1 MARDV
6 MTIRLQLRRI
16 RVVGVLVDTISR
28 LVVEVESTWSV
39 SRCRWCGFKTR
50 LVHDVRPRRVRDRR
64 IGDRE
69 VTLVWQRR
77 RFVCGRCDQRHLEEH
92 PEFEGKLTRRL
103 ARQLVA
109 DVGVMSVSAV
119 ARREGVS
126 WHKVM
131 GLVSSWA
138 ERVAEHRRRQR
149 CRILLVDETSIRRRH
164 RYVTVVL
171 NGETGHILAMF
182 EHRSTA
188 ALAGFFREQTPG
200 WRRGVKVVVTDG
212 SRAYKSA
219 IDTWIP
225 NARHVLDR
233 FHVVRWF
240 TAGLTAVRPDIQRRP
255 DGTLPAFDPDVF
267 RARFALLRRGD
278 QLSDA
283 QAAHIDKLLADH
295 PRLQVAWDALQE
307 LYGLYLA
314 EDYDGALA
322 ALGRFADLYATGK
335 LPEFSKV
342 VDTVIAWGDE
352 ILAWHRCGR
361 PSNGRL
367 EGANNLLQVL
377 RRVAHGFTN
386 YDNYA
391 ARGILVT

>member
-1 MARDV
+1 
-6 MTIRLQLRRI
+6 
-16 RVVGVLVDTISR
+16 
-28 LVVEVESTWSV
+28 
-39 SRCRWCGFKTR
+39 
-50 LVHDVRPRRVRDRR
+50 
-64 IGDRE
+64 
-69 VTLVWQRR
+69 
-77 RFVCGRCDQRHLEEH
+77 
-92 PEFEGKLTRRL
+92 
-103 ARQLVA
+103 
-109 DVGVMSVSAV
+109 MSVSAV

-171 NGETGHILAMF
+171 NGETGHILAMV

-240 TAGLTAVRPDIQRRP
+240 TAGLTAVRRDIQRRP

-295 PRLQVAWDALQE
+295 PRLQVAWTPSKSSTASTSPRTTT
-307 LYGLYLA
+307 A
-314 EDYDGALA
+314 HSPRW
-322 ALGRFADLYATGK
+322 GRFADLYATGK

-386 YDNYA
+386 RTITQPEDSS
-391 ARGILVT
+391 

>member
-1 MARDV
+1 MARDD
-6 MTIRLQLRRI
+6 MTIRLHLRRI

-39 SRCRWCGFKTR
+39 SRCRWCGFKTKA
-50 LVHDVRPRRVRDRR
+50 VHDVRPRRVRDRR
-64 IGDRE
+64 MGERA
-69 VTLVWQRR
+69 VTLVWKRR
-77 RFVCGRCDQRHLEEH
+77 RFVCESCGERHLEEH
-92 PEFEGKLTRRL
+92 PEFEGNLTRRL

-109 DVGVMSVSAV
+109 DARVMSVSAV
-119 ARREGVS
+119 ARREGIG
-126 WHKVM
+126 WHKIM
-131 GLVSSWA
+131 SLVSSWA

-149 CRILLVDETSIRRRH
+149 CRVLLVDETSIRRRH

-171 NGETGHILAMF
+171 NGETGHILAMV

-188 ALAGFFREQTPG
+188 ALAGFFQQQTPG
-200 WRRGVKVVVTDG
+200 WRRGVKVVVSDG

-233 FHVVRWF
+233 FHVIRWF
-240 TAGLTAVRPDIQRRP
+240 TAGLTAVRRDIQRRP
-255 DGTLPAFDPDVF
+255 EGTQPAFDPDVF

-278 QLSDA
+278 QLSEA
-283 QAAHIDKLLADH
+283 QAAHIRQVLAGH
-295 PRLQVAWDALQE
+295 PRLQVASDALQE

-314 EDYDGALA
+314 EDHDGALA
-322 ALGRFADLYATGK
+322 ALGRFADLYATGE
-335 LPEFSKV
+335 LPEFHKV
-342 VDTVIAWGDE
+342 VDTVIRWGDE

-386 YDNYA
+386 PNNYA
-391 ARGILVT
+391 ARGLLLV

>member
-1 MARDV
+1 M
-6 MTIRLQLRRI
+6 
-16 RVVGVLVDTISR
+16 
-28 LVVEVESTWSV
+28 
-39 SRCRWCGFKTR
+39 
-50 LVHDVRPRRVRDRR
+50 
-64 IGDRE
+64 
-69 VTLVWQRR
+69 
-77 RFVCGRCDQRHLEEH
+77 
-92 PEFEGKLTRRL
+92 
-103 ARQLVA
+103 
-109 DVGVMSVSAV
+109 
-119 ARREGVS
+119 
-126 WHKVM
+126 
-131 GLVSSWA
+131 
-138 ERVAEHRRRQR
+138 
-149 CRILLVDETSIRRRH
+149 
-164 RYVTVVL
+164 TVVL
-171 NGETGHILAMF
+171 NGETGHILAMV

-240 TAGLTAVRPDIQRRP
+240 TAGLTAVRRDIQRRP

-322 ALGRFADLYATGK
+322 ALGRFGDLYATGK
-335 LPEFSKV
+335 LPEFRKV
-342 VDTVIAWGDE
+342 VRHRHRLGRRNPG
-352 ILAWHRCGR
+352 LASVRATIQR
-361 PSNGRL
+361 RL

-386 YDNYA
+386 PNNYA
-391 ARGILVT
+391 ARGLLLI

>member
-1 MARDV
+1 MMCDLGGFATEGSGIGR
-6 MTIRLQLRRI
+6 
-16 RVVGVLVDTISR
+16 S
-28 LVVEVESTWSV
+28 
-39 SRCRWCGFKTR
+39 RWCGSGAGSCAGT
-50 LVHDVRPRRVRDRR
+50 VTS
-64 IGDRE
+64 
-69 VTLVWQRR
+69 VTLRSIPSLRGSSHGV
-77 RFVCGRCDQRHLEEH
+77 
-92 PEFEGKLTRRL
+92 L

-171 NGETGHILAMF
+171 NGETGHILAMV

-240 TAGLTAVRPDIQRRP
+240 TAGLTAVRRDIQRRP

-283 QAAHIDKLLADH
+283 QAAHIDSSWPTTPGYRSPGTPSKSSTASTWPRTTTAHSPRWDGSGISTPPASFPSSAKSSTPSSPGETKSSPGIGAGDH
-295 PRLQVAWDALQE
+295 PTADSREPTTSSKSYEESPTASPTRTITQP
-307 LYGLYLA
+307 
-314 EDYDGALA
+314 ED
-322 ALGRFADLYATGK
+322 
-335 LPEFSKV
+335 S
-342 VDTVIAWGDE
+342 
-352 ILAWHRCGR
+352 
-361 PSNGRL
+361 S
-367 EGANNLLQVL
+367 
-377 RRVAHGFTN
+377 
-386 YDNYA
+386 
-391 ARGILVT
+391 

>member
-1 MARDV
+1 
-6 MTIRLQLRRI
+6 
-16 RVVGVLVDTISR
+16 
-28 LVVEVESTWSV
+28 
-39 SRCRWCGFKTR
+39 
-50 LVHDVRPRRVRDRR
+50 
-64 IGDRE
+64 
-69 VTLVWQRR
+69 
-77 RFVCGRCDQRHLEEH
+77 
-92 PEFEGKLTRRL
+92 
-103 ARQLVA
+103 
-109 DVGVMSVSAV
+109 MSVSAV

-171 NGETGHILAMF
+171 NGETGHILAML

-233 FHVVRWF
+233 FHVVP
-240 TAGLTAVRPDIQRRP
+240 AGSQQGSPRCAVTYNRRP

-278 QLSDA
+278 QLSGSSSPHR
-283 QAAHIDKLLADH
+283 Q
-295 PRLQVAWDALQE
+295 
-307 LYGLYLA
+307 
-314 EDYDGALA
+314 
-322 ALGRFADLYATGK
+322 ALGRPSPATGRLGRPPRALRP
-335 LPEFSKV
+335 LPGRGLRRRTRRAGTVRGSLRHRQAEFSKV

-386 YDNYA
+386 PNNYA
-391 ARGILVT
+391 ARGLLLI

>member
-6 MTIRLQLRRI
+6 MTIRLHLRRI
-16 RVVGVLVDTISR
+16 RVVGVLVDTISQ

-64 IGDRE
+64 IGDRA

-92 PEFEGKLTRRL
+92 PEFEGNLTRRL

-109 DVGVMSVSAV
+109 DVRVMSVSAV
-119 ARREGVS
+119 ARREGIS
-126 WHKVM
+126 WHKIM
-131 GLVSSWA
+131 SLVSSWA

-171 NGETGHILAMF
+171 NGETGKVLAMF

-240 TAGLTAVRPDIQRRP
+240 TAGLTAVRRDIQRRP

-278 QLSDA
+278 QLTDT
-283 QAAHIDKLLADH
+283 QAAHIRRVLADH

-322 ALGRFADLYATGK
+322 ALRRFADLYATGQ
-335 LPEFSKV
+335 LPEFRKV

-352 ILAWHRCGR
+352 ILAWHHCGR

-386 YDNYA
+386 PNN
-391 ARGILVT
+391 

>member
-16 RVVGVLVDTISR
+16 RVVDVLVDTISR

-77 RFVCGRCDQRHLEEH
+77 RFVCGNCDQRHLEEH

-200 WRRGVKVVVTDG
+200 WRRGVKVSSPTGPELISPPSTPGYPTPATSWTGSMSSAGSQQGSPRCAVTYNADPTEPSPPSTLTCSEPASLSYEEATNSAMLKQPTSTSSWPTTPG
-212 SRAYKSA
+212 YRSPGTPSKSSTA
-219 IDTWIP
+219 STWP
-225 NARHVLDR
+225 RTT
-233 FHVVRWF
+233 
-240 TAGLTAVRPDIQRRP
+240 TAHSP
-255 DGTLPAFDPDVF
+255 
-267 RARFALLRRGD
+267 RFAASLISTPPASFPSSASRR
-278 QLSDA
+278 
-283 QAAHIDKLLADH
+283 HRH
-295 PRLQVAWDALQE
+295 R
-307 LYGLYLA
+307 
-314 EDYDGALA
+314 
-322 ALGRFADLYATGK
+322 LGRRN
-335 LPEFSKV
+335 P
-342 VDTVIAWGDE
+342 
-352 ILAWHRCGR
+352 AWHRCGR

-386 YDNYA
+386 PNNYA
-391 ARGILVT
+391 ARGLLLI

>member
-1 MARDV
+1 
-6 MTIRLQLRRI
+6 
-16 RVVGVLVDTISR
+16 
-28 LVVEVESTWSV
+28 
-39 SRCRWCGFKTR
+39 
-50 LVHDVRPRRVRDRR
+50 
-64 IGDRE
+64 
-69 VTLVWQRR
+69 
-77 RFVCGRCDQRHLEEH
+77 
-92 PEFEGKLTRRL
+92 
-103 ARQLVA
+103 
-109 DVGVMSVSAV
+109 MSVSAV

-171 NGETGHILAMF
+171 NGETGHILAMV

-240 TAGLTAVRPDIQRRP
+240 TAGLTAVRRDIQRRP

-322 ALGRFADLYATGK
+322 ALGRFGDLYATGK

-386 YDNYA
+386 PNNYA
-391 ARGILVT
+391 ARGLLLI